1 MARQE
6 RHPARHRAGRGGW
19 FGHGRTRALLS
30 AGLLLGTGAVAT
42 SAYWTDHDTVA
53 GTPLRSGSL
62 HIDLESNVR
71 VRPETIGSWGDLS
84 LGNLANGTDRAAI
97 MTVTNNSRGPARM
110 SYRVQAGAPNALGA
124 ALRLTVRRGGTI
136 SGGTCTGGA
145 LIGAAGATLDG
156 FDQAMD
162 VTLMPTQ
169 SHHLCLQVS
178 LPAGSNLA
186 PSSTS
191 TVTFTFPAK
200 QEPS

>member
-1 MARQE
+1 MA
-6 RHPARHRAGRGGW
+6 RHPARHRAARAAW

-42 SAYWTDHDTVA
+42 SAYWTDHETVT

-62 HIDLESNVR
+62 HIDLESNLR
-71 VRPETIGSWGDLS
+71 VKPETISNWGDLS
-84 LGNLANGTDRAAI
+84 LGNLVDGTDRAAI
-97 MTVTNNSRGPARM
+97 MTVTNNSRGPAKM
-110 SYRVQAGAPNALGA
+110 SYRVQAGAPNPLGA

-136 SGGTCTGGA
+136 SGGTCTGGT
-145 LIGAAGATLDG
+145 LIGSAGAGLNG
-156 FDQAMD
+156 FNQAMD
-162 VTLMPTQ
+162 LTLMPTQ
-169 SHHLCLQVS
+169 SHQLCLQVS